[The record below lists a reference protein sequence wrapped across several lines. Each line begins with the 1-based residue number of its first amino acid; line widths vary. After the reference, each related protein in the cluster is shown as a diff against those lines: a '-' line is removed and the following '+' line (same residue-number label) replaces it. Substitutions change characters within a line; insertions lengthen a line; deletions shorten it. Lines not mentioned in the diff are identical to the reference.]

1 MRSSGCRCGSGYPEV
16 VGDGKG
22 RVSPASAVDL
32 GNDGYAAAGPVKR
45 NVMSI
50 AANESTGADG
60 HRPENPELF
69 ISYASGDI
77 DQTAALHGHLTAQG
91 FVFGSITPPD
101 ARLRLAQGD

>member
-1 MRSSGCRCGSGYPEV
+1 MR
-16 VGDGKG
+16 
-22 RVSPASAVDL
+22 
-32 GNDGYAAAGPVKR
+32 AAGPVKR

-50 AANESTGADG
+50 AASESTGADG

-77 DQTAALHGHLTAQG
+77 DQAALHGHLTTQG
-91 FVFGSITPPD
+91 FAFGSITPPH